1 MVQDHKHLFYLARLV
16 FVGLFTFV
24 SILSANKGPV
34 LKFEKEM
41 WDFGSVKQGKILT
54 HIFKFRNDGDATLC
68 SSFLK
73 SIRMR

>member
-1 MVQDHKHLFYLARLV
+1 MVQSHKHSFYPALLV
-16 FVGLFTFV
+16 LVGVFTFV

-54 HIFKFRNDGDATLC
+54 HVFKFRNDGDATLC
-68 SSFLK
+68 SSFLI